1 MYLYVHVFIHIL
13 HIREIKISDK
23 NGYYLD
29 LKFLKIKILNSI
41 CMTQHLYVVIIILRS
56 RNNEF
61 TVAIV
66 SP

>member
-1 MYLYVHVFIHIL
+1 MILFIICEFIRTYIL

-41 CMTQHLYVVIIILRS
+41 CMI
-56 RNNEF
+56 
-61 TVAIV
+61 
-66 SP
+66 